1 MKLKLKFQNVFN
13 ITIHS
18 INFKAFSL
26 VMNDGALVM
35 QNKYCVYDDIVTIM
49 LNMDFLKIDTQH
61 GNVIYV

>member
-1 MKLKLKFQNVFN
+1 MKLKLKILNVFN

-26 VMNDGALVM
+26 AMNDGALVM

-49 LNMDFLKIDTQH
+49 LNMDF
-61 GNVIYV
+61 